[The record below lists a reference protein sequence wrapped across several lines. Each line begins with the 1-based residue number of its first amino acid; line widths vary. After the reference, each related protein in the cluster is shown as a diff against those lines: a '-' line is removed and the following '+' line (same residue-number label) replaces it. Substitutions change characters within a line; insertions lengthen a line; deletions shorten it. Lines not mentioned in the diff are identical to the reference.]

1 MSAFSKILNSMSKSE
16 HMALL
21 KKLFYIAMNRTQRDE
36 DEAKDLVSQ
45 TLERGLIKQ
54 EQFSGDNIDKWLVK
68 LLKNIHLDN
77 LKKGMVLARSKEEQK
92 IIKNKL
98 EVIKTELNLAL
109 DDNDLNQIKKLKED
123 KKELELKVKQK
134 IKVVQRETEKT
145 PELELHGNQILAL
158 VERDSSRC
166 LGRLTEL
173 ENDIIAL
180 RQQDYDYNQISIDL
194 EITSANARVMFL
206 RAKEKYIEC
215 MERAA

>member
-1 MSAFSKILNSMSKSE
+1 
-16 HMALL
+16 
-21 KKLFYIAMNRTQRDE
+21 
-36 DEAKDLVSQ
+36 
-45 TLERGLIKQ
+45 
-54 EQFSGDNIDKWLVK
+54 
-68 LLKNIHLDN
+68 
-77 LKKGMVLARSKEEQK
+77 
-92 IIKNKL
+92 
-98 EVIKTELNLAL
+98 
-109 DDNDLNQIKKLKED
+109 
-123 KKELELKVKQK
+123 VKQK